1 MELTTQEAIAKGVA
15 AHREGNLQEAERL
28 YRAIL
33 QSQPAH
39 PEANHNMGILAT
51 TSGQNSEAMFFFKK
65 AVEVKPDFLQY
76 WISYILIL
84 IELRQSEDAE
94 KALLEAKKKGLD
106 DSSVQ
111 ELNNRILRI
120 SNAEEK
126 PKSSKGIE
134 NVIELYNQGKLE
146 ESLKQARKYLPRT
159 LIPLTCSMLSVL

>member
-1 MELTTQEAIAKGVA
+1 MELTTEEALAKGVA

-65 AVEVKPDFLQY
+65 AVEAKQDFLQY

-84 IELRQSEDAE
+84 IELRESEDAV
-94 KALLEAKKKGLD
+94 KALLEAEKKGLD
-106 DSSVQ
+106 DSSFQ
-111 ELNNRILRI
+111 ELNSRILGV
-120 SNAEEK
+120 SNSEEK

-134 NVIELYNQGKLE
+134 NVLELFDPN
-146 ESLKQARKYLPRT
+146 
-159 LIPLTCSMLSVL
+159 

>member
-1 MELTTQEAIAKGVA
+1 MELEQALLKGIN
-15 AHREGNLQEAERL
+15 AHKAGDLEKANS
-28 YRAIL
+28 YYSSVL